1 MKELRALIEAAK
13 AVLLELGMNNGI
25 IKASDPALVTLRGAI
40 AAAKKADPTTLRLA
54 GELALGI
61 LAIDLLKEIFE
72 AERLSREDG
81 EMETAITLEP
91 GEWKP
96 LYEKALELKEVLDR

>member
-1 MKELRALIEAAK
+1 MKELRALIDAAK
-13 AVLLELGMNNGI
+13 GCMDYFDHGNFKDTVAPNVWLQ
-25 IKASDPALVTLRGAI
+25 KLRDAI
-40 AAAKKADPTTLRLA
+40 AAAEKADPTRLA

-91 GEWKP
+91 DEWKP
-96 LYEKALELKEVLDR
+96 LYEKALELKEVTDDA